1 MAADAYQPFRE
12 KIGSI
17 YTGVPDVVH
26 VDFRPEGGLSAA
38 LSAPVTQVATFY
50 YDEAPL
56 ETAFEGAKT
65 LIEALK
71 EEGQKI
77 LGWAYGTTHEVI
89 ERDGVRGKGN
99 VFVVGW
105 ETVEAHSDSHNTQA
119 LKDNIHKL
127 TTPEVKAI
135 EMHHVQA
142 TAYHNN

>member
-12 KIGSI
+12 KLGTIH
-17 YTGVPDVVH
+17 TDVPDVVH
-26 VDFRPEGGLSAA
+26 VDFWPDKGLSAA
-38 LSAPVTQVATFY
+38 LSAPVTEVATFY
-50 YDEAPL
+50 YDEAPP

-71 EEGQKI
+71 KDGVKI
-77 LGWAYGTTHEVI
+77 MGWAFGTTHEVI

-99 VFVVGW
+99 ILVVGW

-142 TAYHNN
+142 TAYHSD